1 MSVAIILLIVIVL
14 LIWVLCYYFKLDR
27 NKILEF
33 FITGI
38 LLPVIVACLI
48 YIFIDYSTN
57 QRSLK
62 NLKLDIDAAE
72 VIVTQKNEY
81 NYDIKLLFSQGDIL
95 NAYLFRIN
103 KDNKISCEKIKEID
117 REPNSISF
125 SFQPSLIH
133 IEPEYDNSKK
143 PYPYTP
149 LLLIP
154 DIEQFVLYFE
164 DYYGNTYYK
173 YLIVK
178 PKFDLTDLPYFLK
191 IYGNDEIYLIHY
203 PIILKRELDY
213 LFIDTKFSNKKYIE
227 SQLNNFPSIIED
239 YMIDPNTKPLVFSN
253 GNKWE
258 LNPKVNIQ
266 YSVPTADQIIQIIT
280 LIMTQK
286 NY

>member
-62 NLKLDIDAAE
+62 NLKLDIDATE

-143 PYPYTP
+143 PDPYTP

-164 DYYGNTYYK
+164 DYYGNT
-173 YLIVK
+173 
-178 PKFDLTDLPYFLK
+178 
-191 IYGNDEIYLIHY
+191 
-203 PIILKRELDY
+203 
-213 LFIDTKFSNKKYIE
+213 
-227 SQLNNFPSIIED
+227 
-239 YMIDPNTKPLVFSN
+239 
-253 GNKWE
+253 
-258 LNPKVNIQ
+258 
-266 YSVPTADQIIQIIT
+266 
-280 LIMTQK
+280 
-286 NY
+286 

>member
-1 MSVAIILLIVIVL
+1 M
-14 LIWVLCYYFKLDR
+14 
-27 NKILEF
+27 
-33 FITGI
+33 
-38 LLPVIVACLI
+38 
-48 YIFIDYSTN
+48 
-57 QRSLK
+57 
-62 NLKLDIDAAE
+62 
-72 VIVTQKNEY
+72 
-81 NYDIKLLFSQGDIL
+81 
-95 NAYLFRIN
+95 
-103 KDNKISCEKIKEID
+103 
-117 REPNSISF
+117 
-125 SFQPSLIH
+125 
-133 IEPEYDNSKK
+133 
-143 PYPYTP
+143 
-149 LLLIP
+149 
-154 DIEQFVLYFE
+154 
-164 DYYGNTYYK
+164 
-173 YLIVK
+173 
-178 PKFDLTDLPYFLK
+178 K

>member
-1 MSVAIILLIVIVL
+1 MSVAIILLIVMVL
-14 LIWVLCYYFKLDR
+14 LVVGLCYKLDR
-27 NKILEF
+27 NKKLEY

-38 LLPVIVACLI
+38 LLPGIIVCLT
-48 YIFIDYSTN
+48 FILIEYSMN

-62 NLKLDIDAAE
+62 NLKLDIDATE

-103 KDNKISCEKIKEID
+103 KDNKISCEKIQEID
-117 REPNSISF
+117 RETNSISF
-125 SFQPSLIH
+125 SFRPSLIH

-191 IYGNDEIYLIHY
+191 IYGNDEIYSIHY

-227 SQLNNFPSIIED
+227 SQLKNFPSSIED

-266 YSVPTADQIIQIIT
+266 YSVPTVDQIIQNIT